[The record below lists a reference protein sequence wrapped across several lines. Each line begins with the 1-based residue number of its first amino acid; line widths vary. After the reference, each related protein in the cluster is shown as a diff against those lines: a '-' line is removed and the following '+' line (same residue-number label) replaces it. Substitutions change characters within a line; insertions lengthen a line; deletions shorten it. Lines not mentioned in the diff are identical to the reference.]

1 MNRRKILL
9 LSPFEQ
15 WPLYHG
21 TIVRTHHLARYLAGI
36 HQLWFAYRGSAAAAV
51 QPFAYHAVVGPGSR
65 WRNLFDPL
73 YLFRLL
79 RLVWREKID
88 TVVVSQLWSGCF
100 GIALKLLTQ
109 RSLIFDNHNV
119 EYLRLRRMGQSLW
132 PLVALLEWLACS
144 VADQVLVVSEVD
156 KQRLAQNLHISPAKI
171 TVVANG
177 ADVPSLQAQTV
188 DRAAVRAELGIPATT
203 ALLLF
208 FGSLAHGPN
217 LEAVMLLLDEIVP
230 RLDRLQRDWQLLIVG
245 RGQEAFLAGRG
256 ELPARVIFAG
266 FADDIVPL
274 IKSSDLVLVPLLAG
288 SGTRYKIL
296 ESIACGRRVV
306 STTIGAEGLDQK
318 VVGAALKV
326 VDGWDAF
333 AATIVTEL
341 GQPSE
346 IAPTPE
352 FINTYDWDHIWAQTN
367 LLN

>member
-1 MNRRKILL
+1 MKRRKILL

-21 TIVRTHHLARYLAGI
+21 TIVRTHHLARYLASR
-36 HQLWFAYRGSAAAAV
+36 HQLWFAFRGSEAAAV
-51 QPFAYHAVVGPGSR
+51 QPFTYHAVVGPVSR

-100 GIALKLLTQ
+100 GIALKLLS
-109 RSLIFDNHNV
+109 RCSLIFDNHNV
-119 EYLRLRRMGQSLW
+119 EYLRLRRMGQPLW
-132 PLVALLEWLACS
+132 PLVALLEWLVCT

-156 KQRLAQNLHISPAKI
+156 KRGLAKNLHISPAKI

-177 ADVPSLQAQTV
+177 ADVPTLQAQTV
-188 DRAAVRAELGIPATT
+188 DRAAVRAELGIAATT

-208 FGSLAHGPN
+208 FGSLSHGPN
-217 LEAVMLLLDEIVP
+217 LEAVTLLLDEIVP
-230 RLDRLQRDWQLLIVG
+230 RLNRLHRDWKLLIVG
-245 RGQEAFLAGRG
+245 RGQEAFLANRG
-256 ELPARVIFAG
+256 ELPANVIFAG

-306 STTIGAEGLDQK
+306 STTIGAEGLDQD
-318 VVGAALKV
+318 VVGPALKV

-333 AATIVTEL
+333 AATIAAEL
-341 GQPSE
+341 GQPPE
-346 IAPTPE
+346 IALTPQ
-352 FINTYDWDHIWAQTN
+352 FISAYDWDHIWAKTN